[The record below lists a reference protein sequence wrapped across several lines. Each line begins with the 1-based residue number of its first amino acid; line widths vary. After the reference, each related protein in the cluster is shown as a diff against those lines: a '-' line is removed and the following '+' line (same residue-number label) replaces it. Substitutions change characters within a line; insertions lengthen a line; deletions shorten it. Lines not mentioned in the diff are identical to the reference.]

1 MPQALITGGG
11 QGLGYSIAQTLAAR
25 GWGLHLL
32 GREAHK
38 LEQAAQDMAQAGAPQ
53 VAYTPLDLAQ
63 PDAIAALPQRLNSL
77 DALVNCAAESF
88 IAPLEQTTLEDWERL
103 QHINLRAPFLLA
115 QTCLPLLR
123 RSANPSILNIG
134 SLTAHG
140 GYAGVSAYSAAKT
153 GLLGLTRALA
163 AELRPQIRV
172 VFLSP
177 GPMDTP
183 MRWQATPDFD
193 RQMVIA
199 PQVVAAW
206 AAQVL
211 ELPAG
216 VTSSDVILHASGLEM

>member
-1 MPQALITGGG
+1 MPQALISGGG
-11 QGLGYSIAQTLAAR
+11 QGLGREIGLALAQR
-25 GWGLHLL
+25 SWGLHLL
-32 GREAHK
+32 GRDAHK
-38 LEQAAQDMAQAGAPQ
+38 LELAAHDMAQAGAPQ
-53 VAYTPLDLAQ
+53 VAFNALDLAQ
-63 PDAIAALPQRLNSL
+63 TDAIAGLAQQFKGL

-88 IAPLEQTTLEDWERL
+88 IAPLEETRLEDWERIMN
-103 QHINLRAPFLLA
+103 INLRAPFLLA
-115 QTCLPLLR
+115 QACLPALR

-134 SLTAHG
+134 SMTAHG
-140 GYAGVSAYSAAKT
+140 GYGGVSAYSAAKT

-193 RQMVIA
+193 PQMVIS

-206 AAQVL
+206 AVQVL
-211 ELPAG
+211 ELPPG
-216 VTSSDVILHASGLEM
+216 VTSSDVILHASNLAM